1 LKVKADLQGDGELA
15 SDLGQAIE
23 DRLGR
28 ALVTTSIDLSTTGT
42 TTIDRNSLGYRYGIK
57 LGYAF

>member
-1 LKVKADLQGDGELA
+1 MPHLQGDGELY
-15 SDLGQAIE
+15 SDLAQAIE
-23 DRLGR
+23 DKLGR
-28 ALVTTSIDLSTTGT
+28 DVNDLDIDLSTTGS